1 MNMASSLHKIIEEM
15 DLTSFDCPEPFMM
28 VVTKLMKI
36 ENGELKIRYKDPKC
50 REMFLDSLKLMNCRV
65 LEDSE
70 QDGIFIIHIKKE
82 SSSSE
87 KPKGIK
93 LTGGC

>member
-1 MNMASSLHKIIEEM
+1 MIEEM
-15 DLTSFDCPEPFMM
+15 DLTSFECPEPFMK
-28 VVTKLMKI
+28 VVAKLMKI

-50 REMFLDSLKLMNCRV
+50 REMLLEAMKLMNCKV
-65 LEDSE
+65 LEDSQ
-70 QDGIFIIHIKKE
+70 QDGIFFMHIKKE

-87 KPKGIK
+87 KPKKIE

>member
-1 MNMASSLHKIIEEM
+1 MIEET
-15 DLTSFDCPEPFMM
+15 DLTSFECPEPFMK

-50 REMFLDSLKLMNCRV
+50 REMLLEAMKLMNCKV
-65 LEDSE
+65 LEDS
-70 QDGIFIIHIKKE
+70 QQNGIFFMYIKKE

-87 KPKGIK
+87 KPKKIE
-93 LTGGC
+93 LSSGC